1 ADEALVYF
9 RYDLPW
15 PVADRDYTARYR
27 WALLP
32 TGRGRVE
39 IVDADGAGPPV
50 DGAVRVTDLRACF
63 TLEARAD
70 DRTRVRYRV
79 HMDRGGHRQ
88 RVRRPGR
95 EHRRDH
101 RQRVVRQPEGGEQQ
115 AILGEDDEVH
125 ADADGE
131 RPRETARLT
140 DEPARVVLRA
150 REDVHPATYDAQ
162 PVEPRRARRR
172 GHEPAPLAET
182 PDGRHHADGG

>member
-1 ADEALVYF
+1 
-9 RYDLPW
+9 
-15 PVADRDYTARYR
+15 
-27 WALLP
+27 
-32 TGRGRVE
+32 
-39 IVDADGAGPPV
+39 
-50 DGAVRVTDLRACF
+50 
-63 TLEARAD
+63 
-70 DRTRVRYRV
+70 
-79 HMDRGGHRQ
+79 M
-88 RVRRPGR
+88 
-95 EHRRDH
+95 
-101 RQRVVRQPEGGEQQ
+101 RQPEGGEQQ

-182 PDGRHHADGG
+182 PDGEHHADGERADGGADGHERALELGNAAPEEQGRVAERERRGPDHLERPVDDHAGNRARRRHRRADEE